1 MSLAHFKVGSRQIK
15 LSARLIHE
23 GRRNSFVS
31 QQCAFAAEIKFGQ
44 FELRFC
50 LSDADLKRGW
60 IQRRY
65 ECPLSES
72 VAFPGSDRCEL
83 PANLKREINGLSGI
97 DLANEFVKDP
107 IRRLLKRSNECRP
120 EARAYL
126 SLLIDR
132 GIVTVCTTCDHDGG
146 KRLPE
151 QCQSC

>member
-65 ECPLSES
+65 E
-72 VAFPGSDRCEL
+72 
-83 PANLKREINGLSGI
+83 
-97 DLANEFVKDP
+97 
-107 IRRLLKRSNECRP
+107 
-120 EARAYL
+120 
-126 SLLIDR
+126 
-132 GIVTVCTTCDHDGG
+132 
-146 KRLPE
+146 
-151 QCQSC
+151 